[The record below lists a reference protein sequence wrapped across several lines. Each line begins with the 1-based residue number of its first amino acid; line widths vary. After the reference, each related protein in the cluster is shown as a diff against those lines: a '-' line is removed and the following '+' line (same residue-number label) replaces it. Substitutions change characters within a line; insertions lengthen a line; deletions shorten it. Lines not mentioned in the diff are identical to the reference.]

1 MDDTETITQ
10 LKSQAD
16 ENEQYMAILESRIEK
31 LDRKASVL
39 ERVIR
44 SHEKLNRALA
54 KAHDML
60 QSEQD

>member
-54 KAHDML
+54 KPHDVL